1 MTSVCFPALPTT
13 PGYRRG
19 VTENPTIFDS
29 LTLDELRTRTSEKW
43 LAYPPD
49 VLPLWVAEMDVPQAE
64 PVVAAVHDAMRRGD
78 TGYPGGMDY
87 AQAYAE
93 FAEERWGWEINP
105 GRVRMLTDVMIG
117 ITDVLKVVTEPG
129 DTVVVTTPVYPPFF
143 GFLKD
148 IGRRVVTAPL
158 GADGRL
164 DLAALEAVFPGAQAF
179 LLCNPHNPTGTA
191 HTPEELAA
199 VAALARTHGVRLVA
213 DEIHAPITSPAAAA
227 ELGRPVF
234 TPLVT
239 VPGAENAISLV
250 SASKAWNLAGLKA
263 ALAVGGPEATRDVR
277 DIAEVADHGASHLAS
292 IAHAAALRHARGW
305 LDEVNAGID
314 VNRWFFTERLAE
326 RLPGAV
332 VQGAQATYL
341 AWVDCRGLRDA
352 SGEPLGDDPSRVFL
366 KNGKVSFMSG
376 LPFGPGGEGF
386 VRVNLATSRA
396 VLADAVDRMVDALAV
411 DAAAAER

>member
-1 MTSVCFPALPTT
+1 MEGVRGRRAPARVTS
-13 PGYRRG
+13 PGYRRV
-19 VTENPTIFDS
+19 VTDQPTVFDS

-49 VLPLWVAEMDVPQAE
+49 VLPLWVAEMDVLQAE
-64 PVVAAVHDAMRRGD
+64 PVIAAVHDAMRRGD
-78 TGYPGGMDY
+78 TGYPGGIDY
-87 AQAYAE
+87 AQAFAE
-93 FAEERWGWEINP
+93 FADDRWGWQINP

-129 DTVVVTTPVYPPFF
+129 DTVVVNAPVYPPFF
-143 GFLKD
+143 GFVTDL
-148 IGRRVVTAPL
+148 GRRVVTAPL
-158 GADGRL
+158 GPDGRI
-164 DLAALEAVFPGAQAF
+164 DLAALEAVFPDAQAF

-277 DIAEVADHGASHLAS
+277 DIAEIADHGASHLAS

-314 VNRWFFTERLAE
+314 VNRRFFTEQLAE
-326 RLPGAV
+326 RIPGAR
-332 VQGAQATYL
+332 VQPAQATYL
-341 AWVDCRGLRDA
+341 AWVDCRDLRDA
-352 SGEPLGDDPSRVFL
+352 AGETLGDDPARTFL
-366 KNGKVSFMSG
+366 KRGKVAFTSG
-376 LPFGPGGEGF
+376 TAFGPGGEGF
-386 VRVNLATSRA
+386 VRVNLAASRA
-396 VLADAVDRMVDALAV
+396 VLGDAVDRMVAALAG
-411 DAAAAER
+411 

>member
-1 MTSVCFPALPTT
+1 M
-13 PGYRRG
+13 PGYRRR
-19 VTENPTIFDS
+19 VTEQPTIFDA

-64 PVVAAVHDAMRRGD
+64 PVIAAVHDALRRGD
-78 TGYPGGMDY
+78 TGYPGGSEY
-87 AQAYAE
+87 AEAYAA
-93 FAEERWGWEINP
+93 FADDRWGWDINP

-117 ITDVLKVVTEPG
+117 ITDVLKVVTQPG
-129 DTVVVTTPVYPPFF
+129 DTVVVTPPVYPPFF
-143 GFLKD
+143 GFLQD

-164 DLAALEAVFPGAQAF
+164 DLAVLEAVLPGTQAF
-179 LLCNPHNPTGTA
+179 LLCNPHNPTGAA
-191 HTPEELAA
+191 HTPDELAA

-213 DEIHAPITSPAAAA
+213 DEIHAPITSPAAA

-292 IAHAAALRHARGW
+292 IAHSAALRHARGW
-305 LDEVNAGID
+305 LDDVNAGID
-314 VNRWFFTERLAE
+314 VNRAFFTERLAE
-326 RLPGAV
+326 KLPGAV
-332 VQGAQATYL
+332 VQRAQATYL
-341 AWVDCRGLRDA
+341 AWVDCCGLRDA
-352 SGEPLGDDPSRVFL
+352 AGDGLGDDPARAFL
-366 KNGKVSFMSG
+366 KRGKVAFMSG

-386 VRVNLATSRA
+386 VRVNLATNRA
-396 VLADAVDRMVDALAV
+396 VLADAVDRMVATLESADVESTVAGR
-411 DAAAAER
+411 ER

>member
-1 MTSVCFPALPTT
+1 MTTA

-19 VTENPTIFDS
+19 VTEHPTIFDT

-78 TGYPGGMDY
+78 TGYPGGSDY
-87 AQAYAE
+87 AEAYAA
-93 FAEERWGWEINP
+93 FADERWGWDINP

-117 ITDVLKVVTEPG
+117 ITDVLKVVTRPG
-129 DTVVVTTPVYPPFF
+129 DTVVVNTPVYPPFF
-143 GFLKD
+143 GFLAD
-148 IGRRVVTAPL
+148 LGRRVVTAPL
-158 GADGRL
+158 GADGRI

-191 HTPEELAA
+191 HSPEELAA

-213 DEIHAPITSPAAAA
+213 DEIHAPITSPSAAA

-292 IAHAAALRHARGW
+292 IAHAAALRDGRGW

-314 VNRWFFTERLAE
+314 VNRRFFTERLAD

-352 SGEPLGDDPSRVFL
+352 AGEALGDDPARAFL
-366 KNGKVSFMSG
+366 KRGKVAFMSG

-396 VLADAVDRMVDALAV
+396 VLTEAVDRMVAALSEHTTEV
-411 DAAAAER
+411 RR